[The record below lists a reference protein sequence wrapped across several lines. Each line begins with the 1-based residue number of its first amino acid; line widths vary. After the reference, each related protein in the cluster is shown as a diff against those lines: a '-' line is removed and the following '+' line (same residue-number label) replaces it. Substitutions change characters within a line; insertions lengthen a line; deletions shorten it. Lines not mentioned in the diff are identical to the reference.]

1 VPDIYAELAVNITK
15 QCSAWPGVTWVPGT
29 VPPSPKVVTLMKP
42 THTEHH
48 VCGDLTLSG
57 SGDLTGGGADTVIVI
72 ENGRLI
78 LDGNAS
84 IQTSRVAFVLTG
96 DNTKPSEIE
105 FPNGNGHAA
114 SLTLSPP
121 TGVNN
126 PWRGVSVYQD
136 PALTFQV
143 DADWGP
149 GATLNAEGLVYL
161 PKADLKIHG
170 NPSSNN
176 PICTKLVLN
185 SFTSSGSVNLNQT
198 AQGCENL
205 GVKQWKGPGARITG

>member
-1 VPDIYAELAVNITK
+1 
-15 QCSAWPGVTWVPGT
+15 
-29 VPPSPKVVTLMKP
+29 M
-42 THTEHH
+42 
-48 VCGDLTLSG
+48 
-57 SGDLTGGGADTVIVI
+57 
-72 ENGRLI
+72 
-78 LDGNAS
+78 
-84 IQTSRVAFVLTG
+84 
-96 DNTKPSEIE
+96 
-105 FPNGNGHAA
+105 
-114 SLTLSPP
+114 
-121 TGVNN
+121 
-126 PWRGVSVYQD
+126 YQD

-198 AQGCENL
+198 AQGCENP